1 MAFQSPRKS
10 SRVASSHTPNDVA
23 DDKDAT
29 DDIDVPKDKDVPDD
43 KDVAHDEDTA
53 DDKDAG
59 DDATIIPCDEN
70 VNELPD
76 DAQKKEKTHEPPKKK
91 RGRPKKDAS
100 KSVAPKSVMFASEPL
115 VEDETISDG
124 NNDDDDET
132 HELPKKKRGR
142 PKKVASKSAAPK
154 SVAPKSVA
162 PKKIVPVSTKKTTD
176 NGLLSKSFK
185 SLENDLELLQGV
197 IASTSDA
204 SIARERVKTFKT
216 KFDAL
221 FASTDDS
228 LPVVKKKRGRPK
240 KVDTIEPV
248 QKKKR
253 GRPPKDKTLD
263 IIPKKPR
270 GRPPKQAKQ

>member
-23 DDKDAT
+23 DDIDAT
-29 DDIDVPKDKDVPDD
+29 DDKDVPKDKDVPDD
-43 KDVAHDEDTA
+43 KDSEDE
-53 DDKDAG
+53 KDAG
-59 DDATIIPCDEN
+59 DDADEN

-100 KSVAPKSVMFASEPL
+100 KSVAPKS
-115 VEDETISDG
+115 D
-124 NNDDDDET
+124 
-132 HELPKKKRGR
+132 
-142 PKKVASKSAAPK
+142 
-154 SVAPKSVA
+154 APKSVA

-185 SLENDLELLQGV
+185 SLENNLELLQNV

-204 SIARERVKTFKT
+204 SISYERVKTFKT

-228 LPVVKKKRGRPK
+228 HPVVKKKRGRPK